1 MGEFKSGIDSRF
13 AENTDSQHAFMLLW
27 KLRQAREESAQIFV
41 ERMLTLTEEANRDQ
55 PGGVEAIE
63 RPLVGF
69 FIDG

>member
-1 MGEFKSGIDSRF
+1 
-13 AENTDSQHAFMLLW
+13 MLLR

-41 ERMLTLTEEANRDQ
+41 ERMLTLAEEANRDQ